1 MRQRAGRHKYF
12 SLIYMRF
19 AAALALFASTA
30 TAQIIEFESG
40 GLTYRTLTRGGV
52 TIMWAHLP
60 MHIKEYAVLQ
70 VAVTNGSPVSWQVK
84 PQDFRFDKAEGG
96 RLNAVPAAQVVQSL
110 MNHASRG
117 DVIKLITAYESA
129 LYGNAKVHSTNGY
142 EFRRQDAQAA
152 LGGGKWR
159 AAAAASAIAF
169 VATKLAPGQ
178 STDGAIFFLNNGK
191 PLGAGKLLIDA
202 AGETFEFPVETEA
215 RLK

>member
-1 MRQRAGRHKYF
+1 
-12 SLIYMRF
+12 MRF
-19 AAALALFASTA
+19 AVALALFTCTA

-84 PQDFRFDKAEGG
+84 PQDFRFEKAEGG
-96 RLNAVPAAQVVQSL
+96 RLGALPPGQVVENL
-110 MNHASRG
+110 MEHASRG
-117 DVIKLITAYESA
+117 DVVKLITAYESA
-129 LYGNAKVHSTNGY
+129 LFGNMKVHSTNGY
-142 EFRRQDAQAA
+142 EVRRQDAQAA
-152 LGGGKWR
+152 LGGGRFR
-159 AAAAASAIAF
+159 AAAAASAVAF
-169 VATKLAPGQ
+169 VATKLMPGQ